1 MQLIYG
7 VGEEGV
13 GEWKRE
19 GGMEV
24 GMKRE
29 AVGGGKRGDPPNS
42 VIYAPTTH
50 PGSAP
55 YTEGLTDFIGGTP
68 NPPSNIARFH
78 LLETTDLHV

>member
-42 VIYAPTTH
+42 VIYDPPH
-50 PGSAP
+50 CPHN
-55 YTEGLTDFIGGTP
+55 TP
-68 NPPSNIARFH
+68 PFSP
-78 LLETTDLHV
+78 LY